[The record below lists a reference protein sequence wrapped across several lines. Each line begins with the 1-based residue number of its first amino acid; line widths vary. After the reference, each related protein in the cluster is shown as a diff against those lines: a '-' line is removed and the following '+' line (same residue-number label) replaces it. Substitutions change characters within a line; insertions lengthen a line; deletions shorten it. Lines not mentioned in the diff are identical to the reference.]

1 MFSFS
6 MLLNSAQCNQKVP
19 LDTIAKVANDIRKRV
34 DAAGDITIFNVQ
46 RSHEFY

>member
-6 MLLNSAQCNQKVP
+6 MLLNSQCNQKVP